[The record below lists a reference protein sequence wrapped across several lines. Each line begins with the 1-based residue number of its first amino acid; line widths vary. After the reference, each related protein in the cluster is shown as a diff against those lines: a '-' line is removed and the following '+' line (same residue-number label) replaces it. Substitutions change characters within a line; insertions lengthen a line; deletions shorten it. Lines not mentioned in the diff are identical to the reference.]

1 MINLI
6 GDADRGLLKI
16 MEEEFSGP
24 PMNVSIFA
32 CPVIILITGLIFF
45 SGGFLVFFFFFAVL
59 ILSGLVESAGGV

>member
-24 PMNVSIFA
+24 PMNVSIIA

-45 SGGFLVFFFFFAVL
+45 SGGFLVFSFFCCTFFIWV
-59 ILSGLVESAGGV
+59 G